1 MLPLFVI
8 APLLFGGF
16 ISLFMRGRS
25 HIAGWTAF
33 AFSIASLILA
43 AYEVL
48 YSFSK
53 AYSIT
58 WFAIGGLVVHISMS
72 IYTLNAILLMLVAL
86 VTPLIMLYSIGYM
99 DVPSERPRFFF
110 EISIFAASMMLF
122 AISANFITM
131 FIAWELLGITSYLL
145 IGFWY
150 HKERVP
156 YAARKSITTILIGD
170 MAMLSA
176 MVLIWNAFHTFNFYS
191 IMASLYINAM
201 QIPLLLILAAVF
213 TKSAQFPFHEW
224 LADAMEGPTPVS
236 AFLHS
241 STMVKAGVFLVALLL
256 PLFYEAHL
264 LYVILAF
271 GIATAFI
278 GATNAIAERHIK
290 RILAYSTMED
300 LGIMLVALGLHALLA
315 AMLFFIVQTFYKA
328 LLFMSAGSIMKAND
342 NAENIY
348 LIKGSTK
355 NRLLFISTLFGVG
368 SIAGIFPLSGF
379 FGKVAIDS
387 VASNIYVYILL
398 TVIEFA
404 SSIYI
409 FRWLFIPMRD
419 PLTKGIDAELTA
431 KYKNIPKTMLYAIAV
446 LALLVAIGGF
456 AYAYLPGL
464 PYAGVFAN
472 TYMPLHISLVSGL
485 TETIAVLLGISV
497 TYYIYVKMNL
507 KGMSSHRA
515 LHTLLYNSIAVNWAY
530 SIIAAAFYEI
540 GGIVNSFDYALY
552 WFIVMGGDG
561 LVFIA
566 ERLRRIVN
574 GQINAYAVAFAA
586 GIILLV
592 IIIAV

>member
-33 AFSIASLILA
+33 AFSIASLALA
-43 AYEVL
+43 AYAVL
-48 YSFSK
+48 YSFGK

-58 WFAIGGLVVHISMS
+58 WFAIGGLTLHISMA
-72 IYTLNAILLMLVAL
+72 IYSLNAILLMLVAL
-86 VTPLIMLYSIGYM
+86 IAPLIMLYSIGYM

-131 FIAWELLGITSYLL
+131 FIAWEMLGITSYLL

-150 HKERVP
+150 HREKAP

-170 MAMLSA
+170 MAMLAA
-176 MVLIWNAFHTFNFYS
+176 MVVIWNSFHTFNFYS
-191 IMASLYINAM
+191 IMASPYINSI

-290 RILAYSTMED
+290 KILAYSTMED

-328 LLFMSAGSIMKAND
+328 LLFMSAGSIMKANN

-348 LIKGSTK
+348 LIKGSSK

-387 VASNIYVYILL
+387 AASNIYVYILL
-398 TVIEFA
+398 TVVEFA

-419 PLTKGIDAELTA
+419 PLTKGIDAELTS
-431 KYKNIPKTMLYAIAV
+431 KYQNIPKTMLFAIAV
-446 LALLVAIGGF
+446 LAFLVVVGAF
-456 AYAYLPGL
+456 AYAYLPNL
-464 PYAGVFAN
+464 PYSNAFIN
-472 TYMPLHISLVSGL
+472 TNIPLHISFISGL
-485 TETIAVLLGISV
+485 VETIAVLLGLSI
-497 TYYIYVKMNL
+497 TYYAYVKMSL
-507 KGMSSHRA
+507 KGLSSHRI

-530 SIIAAAFYEI
+530 SIIASAVYEL
-540 GGIVNSFDYALY
+540 GGLVNSFDYALY
-552 WFIVMGGDG
+552 WFMVMGGDG
-561 LVFIA
+561 TVFIA
-566 ERLRRIVN
+566 EKLRRVVN
-574 GQINAYAVAFAA
+574 GQINTYAVAFAA
-586 GIILLV
+586 GIILLI